1 MLIDIRPNYQL
12 NTKFLWDHEGIA
24 FQVERGRIPRFLF
37 VGKEAAFHVDCERWS
52 PHLDIYTLKDP
63 PVGYWGQV
71 RLLEVHSQTG
81 VTLFSTM
88 AMVYDGELFIE
99 LGKAWV
105 SLFSVEEPPTPASS
119 SRFQML

>member
-24 FQVERGRIPRFLF
+24 FQVERDRIPRFLF
-37 VGKEAAFHVDCERWS
+37 RGKETAVQVDCERWS

-63 PVGYWGQV
+63 PVGHWDQV
-71 RLLEVHSQTG
+71 RLLEIHSQTG
-81 VTLFSTM
+81 APLFSTM

-105 SLFSVEEPPTPASS
+105 SLFSVEELPTSASS
-119 SRFQML
+119 NRFQML